1 MGSKNSHSNSGGKNT
16 QISNQKN
23 NNDQNIN
30 NLDVS
35 TQSFDNSIDDTS
47 NYKGI
52 TYKNQIQKND
62 NYNSDQLTQEKTY
75 SDTNSGLF
83 FNIIWKEGG
92 NDVKIAGSFGNW
104 KTTNM
109 KKNFSKKNIIFEK
122 EIPIPNILKEKY
134 QFKFIVDSEW
144 KYSDN
149 YPKIKDDN
157 GNINN
162 YIDNTFINEHSIFVR
177 NKNNET
183 VSYNNETNVKNLL
196 NKSKDNSKDTNKSS
210 YGNIFPNDEQFNQ
223 EAPKMPD
230 VLDIFTTLSEYTN
243 QRILGRKIYLKYSP
257 MNLCSS
263 YKSIFPP
270 GHSYMNHLL
279 FNKKSR
285 KKNKA
290 LDKEKNSDNIS
301 TNFIKINCNIKNKG
315 KCLSILYF
323 YPLND

>member
-1 MGSKNSHSNSGGKNT
+1 MGSKNSRSNSGGKNT
-16 QISNQKN
+16 QVSNQKN

-52 TYKNQIQKND
+52 TYKNQVQKND

-75 SDTNSGLF
+75 SDTNSGIF
-83 FNIIWKEGG
+83 FNIMWKEGG
-92 NDVKIAGSFGNW
+92 NDVRIAGTFGNW
-104 KTTNM
+104 KITNM

-122 EIPIPNILKEKY
+122 EIPIPNVFKEKY
-134 QFKFIVDSEW
+134 
-144 KYSDN
+144 
-149 YPKIKDDN
+149 
-157 GNINN
+157 NINN
-162 YIDNTFINEHSIFVR
+162 YIDNTYINEHSNFLR

-210 YGNIFPNDEQFNQ
+210 YGNVFPSDDQFNQ

-230 VLDIFTTLSEYTN
+230 VLEIFTTLSEYSN
-243 QRILGRKIYLKYSP
+243 QRILGRKNYLKYSP

-290 LDKEKNSDNIS
+290 LSKEKNSGSIN

>member
-23 NNDQNIN
+23 NNEQNIN

-134 QFKFIVDSEW
+134 QFKFIVDDEW

-162 YIDNTFINEHSIFVR
+162 YIDNTFINEHSNFVR

-196 NKSKDNSKDTNKSS
+196 N
-210 YGNIFPNDEQFNQ
+210 YPW
-223 EAPKMPD
+223 
-230 VLDIFTTLSEYTN
+230 
-243 QRILGRKIYLKYSP
+243 IY
-257 MNLCSS
+257 
-263 YKSIFPP
+263 SI
-270 GHSYMNHLL
+270 
-279 FNKKSR
+279 
-285 KKNKA
+285 
-290 LDKEKNSDNIS
+290 
-301 TNFIKINCNIKNKG
+301 NF
-315 KCLSILYF
+315 
-323 YPLND
+323 

>member
-1 MGSKNSHSNSGGKNT
+1 MGSKNSRSNSGGKNT
-16 QISNQKN
+16 QVSNQKN

-52 TYKNQIQKND
+52 TYKNQVQKND

-75 SDTNSGLF
+75 SDTNSGIF
-83 FNIIWKEGG
+83 FNIMWKEGG
-92 NDVKIAGSFGNW
+92 NDVKIAGTFGNW
-104 KTTNM
+104 KITNM

-122 EIPIPNILKEKY
+122 EIPIPNVFKEKY
-134 QFKFIVDSEW
+134 QFKFIVDDEW
-144 KYSDN
+144 KYSDD

-157 GNINN
+157 ENINN
-162 YIDNTFINEHSIFVR
+162 YIDNTYINEHSNFLR

-196 NKSKDNSKDTNKSS
+196 NKSKDNSKDANKSS
-210 YGNIFPNDEQFNQ
+210 YGNVFPSDDQFNQ

-230 VLDIFTTLSEYTN
+230 VLEIFTTLSEYSN
-243 QRILGRKIYLKYSP
+243 QRILGRKNYLKYSP

-279 FNKKSR
+279 FNKKRR

-290 LDKEKNSDNIS
+290 LGKEKNSGSIN